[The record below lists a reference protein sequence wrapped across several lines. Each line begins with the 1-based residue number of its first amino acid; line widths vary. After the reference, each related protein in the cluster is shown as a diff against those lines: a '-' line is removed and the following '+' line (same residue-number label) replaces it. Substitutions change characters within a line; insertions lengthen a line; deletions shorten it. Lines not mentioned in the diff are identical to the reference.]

1 MQPEK
6 EEEFKKFRGR
16 REPGHSGLRIAPK
29 RASALEDG
37 EPYLTMK
44 HSQLQDGRNGQ
55 EKPIYRGAIY
65 GPERGSNFRRGSAE
79 AVAAEKVACF
89 ALLAQ
94 TWARRTVRGDFSLVA
109 FQSVTPESCSKETT
123 HGRAPSGVL

>member
-1 MQPEK
+1 VA
-6 EEEFKKFRGR
+6 EENPAIQG
-16 REPGHSGLRIAPK
+16 SGLRRSVPQHV
-29 RASALEDG
+29 EDG

-55 EKPIYRGAIY
+55 EKPTYRGAIY

-79 AVAAEKVACF
+79 AVAAEKVACV

-94 TWARRTVRGDFSLVA
+94 TWARRTVRAISA
-109 FQSVTPESCSKETT
+109 
-123 HGRAPSGVL
+123 